1 MSPIAERSF
10 ESGYHA
16 PVLVAESLAA
26 LSHAGSVLDC
36 TLGGGGHALALLEA
50 GKVVTGLDR
59 DRDAIAIAEAR
70 LRRFSVEERFHA
82 EQGDFTRLS
91 DLHELD
97 GLHFEGIL
105 ADLGVSSWQLDE
117 DARGFSFRAGVAMDM
132 RMSGEGQTAADL
144 LNHGTVQELEQT
156 FREYGDEPRARRL
169 ASEVARRRERRP
181 FEVSDDFVDA
191 IRGALGAA
199 TGPGD
204 FARLFQAL
212 RISVNDELAGLE
224 RALPELRDRL
234 SDGGVLVVIAYHSGE
249 DRLVKHAMRDWSTA
263 CHCPP
268 RQPICICG
276 GVASGTTLTRKAVR
290 AGAEEIAFNPRSR
303 SARMRVWRKNG

>member
-1 MSPIAERSF
+1 M
-10 ESGYHA
+10 
-16 PVLVAESLAA
+16 LVAETLAA
-26 LSHAGSVLDC
+26 LSRAGCVLDC

-50 GKVVTGLDR
+50 GKLVTGLDR
-59 DRDAIAIAEAR
+59 DRDAIAAAEAR
-70 LRRFSVEERFHA
+70 LQRFTLEGRLHA
-82 EQGDFTRLS
+82 AQGDFTRLS
-91 DLHELD
+91 DVHELD
-97 GLHFEGIL
+97 GLHCDGIL

-117 DARGFSFRAGVAMDM
+117 DARGFSFRPGVAMDM

-144 LNHGTVQELEQT
+144 LNHGTSQQLEQT

-169 ASEVARRRERRP
+169 AGEVARRRERRP

-212 RISVNDELAGLE
+212 RIRVNDELAGLE

-276 GVASGTTLTRKAVR
+276 GVAMGTTLTRKAVR
-290 AGAEEIAFNPRSR
+290 ADAEEIAFNPRSR
-303 SARMRVWRKNG
+303 SARMRVWRKNS